1 MSDIIAE
8 LVDNIAEV
16 DIEFPYKGDK
26 GDTGTTDWNGL
37 SNKPDTFPP
46 STHTHDERYYTE
58 TETDA
63 FLNGKSDTTHNHDE
77 RYYTE
82 TETASLLLGKSDT
95 SHNHD
100 ERYYTKTEADQHAAD
115 TDIHVTATQKE
126 QWTAKQDELVSG
138 TNIKTVNNQSIV
150 GAGNIAI
157 EEADLPLEMHDGVLC
172 WIVEEE

>member
-100 ERYYTKTEADQHAAD
+100 ERYYTETEADTLLNGKSD
-115 TDIHVTATQKE
+115 TTHTHDDLVIDSTVSALY
-126 QWTAKQDELVSG
+126 KQITGE
-138 TNIKTVNNQSIV
+138 
-150 GAGNIAI
+150 
-157 EEADLPLEMHDGVLC
+157 DL
-172 WIVEEE
+172 

>member
-8 LVDNIAEV
+8 ITAELVDDIAEV
-16 DIEFPYKGDK
+16 DIEFPYKGDT

-63 FLNGKSDTTHNHDE
+63 LLLGKSDTTHNHDE

-82 TETASLLLGKSDT
+82 SEVDSQLGGKVDKETGKGLSTNDYP
-95 SHNHD
+95 N
-100 ERYYTKTEADQHAAD
+100 
-115 TDIHVTATQKE
+115 TDKEIVSCFKIVDGMLCVTY
-126 QWTAKQDELVSG
+126 
-138 TNIKTVNNQSIV
+138 
-150 GAGNIAI
+150 
-157 EEADLPLEMHDGVLC
+157 EEGE
-172 WIVEEE
+172 